1 MNRNNLI
8 VLMEIFINGKSKWKY
23 LKAWFVEGLAPTRG
37 FLYVE
42 DAAEGI
48 LLAAE
53 RYNKSDP
60 VNLGSDLEISIKH
73 LAELIAKFTS
83 FKGRI
88 TWDTSKPNGQPRRRL
103 DTTRAEREFG
113 FKARMNFAEGLKKT
127 IDWYKK
133 NTYFKNII

>member
-23 LKAWFVEGLAPTRG
+23 LKEWFVEGLAPTRG

-53 RYNKSDP
+53 RYNKSEP
-60 VNLGSDLEISIKH
+60 VNLGSDLEISIKD
-73 LAELIAKFTS
+73 LAKLIGRLTG
-83 FKGRI
+83 FKGKI
-88 TWDTSKPNGQPRRRL
+88 NWDKSKPDGQPRRRL
-103 DTTRAEREFG
+103 DTTRAEKEFG
-113 FKARMNFAEGLKKT
+113 FKSRMDFEEGLKRT
-127 IDWYKK
+127 IEWYRENK
-133 NTYFKNII
+133 